1 MAQEIVVE
9 AEKRTEHGKNAS
21 RRLRRAGRIP
31 AVLYGG
37 GRDTISLTVSPK
49 ALDAILDSE
58 AGENTLF
65 SIKIDPDGV
74 EPGRVMIVEHDV
86 DPVTEKL
93 MHADLMRI
101 AMDKKIRVEVAIHT
115 IGIAKGVKLQG
126 GILDH
131 PLRVVELECLPGDI
145 PERIDID
152 ISELELGKSYRV
164 SDLAMPERVT
174 LLTDPNSPVVSV
186 IAPQIEKEPEPA
198 EVAAAAGE
206 APAEPEVI
214 KKGKEEEPEAEGP
227 PDKKQGSPEK
237 KQGSSEKKQG

>member
-9 AEKRTEHGKNAS
+9 AKKRTEHGKNAS
-21 RRLRRAGRIP
+21 RRLRREGEIP

-37 GRDTISLTVSPK
+37 GRDVVSLTVSPK
-49 ALDAILDSE
+49 ALDSILHSE

-65 SIKIDPDGV
+65 SLKIVPGGM

-93 MHADLMRI
+93 LHADLMRI
-101 AMDKKIRVEVAIHT
+101 AMDKKIRVEVSIHT
-115 IGIAKGVKLQG
+115 TGIAKGVKLQG

-131 PLRVVELECLPGDI
+131 PLREVEVECLPGDI
-145 PERIDID
+145 PERFDID

-164 SDLAMPERVT
+164 SDLTIPERVT
-174 LLTDPNSPVVSV
+174 LLTDPHSPVVSV
-186 IAPQIEKEPEPA
+186 IAPQVEKEPEPA
-198 EVAAAAGE
+198 EEAAVAEGE

-214 KKGKEEEPEAEGP
+214 KKGKEEEPEGE
-227 PDKKQGSPEK
+227 
-237 KQGSSEKKQG
+237 GSSEKKSEKKQD